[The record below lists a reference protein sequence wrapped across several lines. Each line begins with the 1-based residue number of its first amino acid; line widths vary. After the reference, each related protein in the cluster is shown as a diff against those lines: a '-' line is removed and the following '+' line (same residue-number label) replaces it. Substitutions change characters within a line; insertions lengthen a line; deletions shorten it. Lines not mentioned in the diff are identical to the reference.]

1 MLLPVQDPVA
11 VGAEGDAL
19 LLGLADR
26 SLQVAP
32 LRGKFVDRLLAFLDD
47 VMEVYDRRVLKP
59 AMTAF
64 LCSLVLVPKHSY
76 AVFALCGFD
85 DLVFAVL

>member
-19 LLGLADR
+19 LLGFANR
-26 SLQVAP
+26 GLQVAP

-64 LCSLVLVPKHSY
+64 LSSLVFVPQFPN
-76 AVFALCGFD
+76 AVFAF
-85 DLVFAVL
+85 